1 MCHGWQDS
9 FPLFLE
15 LMGER
20 TTQHL
25 SIDRANTDEST
36 RHYSCGQCDEC
47 KEKGW
52 VFHCRWA
59 TKSEQMKNRTVTARN
74 LYTFDGK
81 TMSLKEWAKET
92 GVPRATLNARLNQ
105 YGWSIEKTLSTPR
118 RKYDG
123 E

>member
-1 MCHGWQDS
+1 MCKGWQDS

-15 LMGER
+15 LMCER
-20 TTQHL
+20 TTQRL
-25 SIDRANTDEST
+25 SIDRVNKDEST

-47 KEKGW
+47 VKNGW

-59 TKSEQMKNRTVTARN
+59 TKSEQMLNRIVPARN
-74 LYTFDGK
+74 LYTFEGQ
-81 TMSLKEWAKET
+81 TLSLKEWSQVT
-92 GVPRATLNARLNQ
+92 GVPIATLSGRLLT
-105 YGWSIEKTLSTPR
+105 YGWSIERTLSTPR